1 MKWAEVCKQYPDQ
14 IVLVEA
20 LATNSMNNIRTVEDM
35 SVLSK
40 FDDNLAAWQ
49 EYKKL
54 HKSHPNKE
62 LYLFH
67 TSKGKAE
74 VIEQFFTGIRGRHDH
89 TN

>member
-14 IVLVEA
+14 IVLVVA
-20 LATNSMNNIRTVEDM
+20 LTTSSMNNIRTVDEM
-35 SVLSK
+35 AVLSK
-40 FDDNLAAWQ
+40 SNDNLAAWQ

-67 TSKGKAE
+67 TSKEKAE
-74 VIEQFFTGIRGRHDH
+74 VIEQYFTGIRGRQ
-89 TN
+89 